1 VRILLVT
8 DWNRDRGGS
17 EVYALWLRDGL
28 RRAGDDVRLLT
39 SSAGSAADGSADYV
53 AYGSNR
59 AAAQALLQIVNPWAV
74 RRMRQAVHAF
84 RPDAIYLNNFAYHL
98 SPAVFWA
105 CGGVPTILGVTD
117 YKCICPLGSKLQ
129 PDGTLCAA
137 RMGSVCGCAGCL
149 SRAHQLRDT
158 LRYALIRPAVRRAT
172 RVLACSAWVAKEL
185 ADNGIASEHVPMP
198 TAPSDTRPP
207 PRLPAPDPL
216 FVFCGR
222 LSPEKGAL
230 LLLGAFA
237 RLRNESPH
245 SRLRI
250 IGVGP
255 QQALL
260 QRLILEFGL
269 GDSVSFTGWL
279 ASEQLQRH
287 LSDAWALVIPSLWA
301 EPFGLICVQAIVSGV
316 PVIASSCGGPGEIV
330 EQGISGLLFPNGDED
345 ALLER
350 MRTVAR
356 GVVFP
361 SHVLPREVTE
371 RAAVTYRMDRH
382 IARLREIFEEVAGAR
397 ASTS

>member
-17 EVYALWLRDGL
+17 EDYLLGLRDGL
-28 RRAGDDVRLLT
+28 RKAGDEVRVLT

-59 AAAQALLQIVNPWAV
+59 AAAQVLLQIVNPWAV
-74 RRMRQAVHAF
+74 RRVRQAVRAF

-105 CGGVPTILGVTD
+105 CGSVPTILGVTD

-129 PDGTLCAA
+129 PDGTMCAA
-137 RMGSVCGCAGCL
+137 RMGSVCGRARCL
-149 SRAHQLRDT
+149 SRPHQLRDK

-172 RVLACSAWVAKEL
+172 RVLACSAWVAKQL

-198 TAPSDTRPP
+198 TPSSETRL
-207 PRLPAPDPL
+207 PRLAAPDPL

-222 LSPEKGAL
+222 LSPEKGAPL
-230 LLLGAFA
+230 LLRAFA
-237 RLRNESPH
+237 CLHNESPR

-260 QRLILEFGL
+260 RRLILEFGL

-287 LSDAWALVIPSLWA
+287 LCDAWALVIPSLWA

-316 PVIASSCGGPGEIV
+316 PVIASSCGGSGEIV
-330 EQGISGLLFPNGDED
+330 EPGISGLLFPNGDQD

-356 GVVFP
+356 GAAFP
-361 SHVLPREVTE
+361 GHVLLRDVTE
-371 RAAVTYRMDRH
+371 RVAAKYRMDRH
-382 IARLREIFEEVAGAR
+382 IARLREIFGEIAAAR
-397 ASTS
+397 ESRS